1 MNYMEQQYSEQFAE
15 LLDIQHKTSA
25 GTEKKTFHLH
35 PDLEI
40 IYALSDNL
48 LFCTEKERIPIPA
61 GSIVLIN
68 SMLLHH
74 IDYVRNGNPCDRYVL
89 FFKPEIASRMNT
101 PEVNLLGCFI
111 YQKNCPIFLNCS
123 GALAETFVPLLNRME
138 AHCKNMRQMKAVDNP
153 FSFHAGH
160 LMLQLML
167 GEVLLVVNEIFRKQL
182 SVDHSPSFEA
192 HSQLVMEICRY
203 IDSHIEDV
211 LSMDDLA
218 RKFLISKTQMFN
230 IFKDVLKI
238 SVGNYILETRMIKA
252 KDDLINTSYSIE
264 IISQRVGYSSIASF
278 SRVFKARVGLSPL
291 QYRKQKGVIKQ

>member
-1 MNYMEQQYSEQFAE
+1 
-15 LLDIQHKTSA
+15 
-25 GTEKKTFHLH
+25 
-35 PDLEI
+35 
-40 IYALSDNL
+40 
-48 LFCTEKERIPIPA
+48 
-61 GSIVLIN
+61 
-68 SMLLHH
+68 
-74 IDYVRNGNPCDRYVL
+74 
-89 FFKPEIASRMNT
+89 MNT

-111 YQKNCPIFLNCS
+111 YQKNCPVFLSCNKTIEE
-123 GALAETFVPLLNRME
+123 AFVPLLDRME
-138 AHCKNMRQMKAVDNP
+138 AQCKAMRQMKAADNP

-167 GEVLLVVNEIFRKQL
+167 GEVLLFVNGIYRKQF
-182 SVDHSPSFEA
+182 SVDHSPSYEA

-203 IDSHIEDV
+203 IDFHAEDE

-218 RKFLISKTQMFN
+218 RRFLISKTQMFN

-238 SVGNYILETRMIKA
+238 SVGNYILEARMTKA

-291 QYRKQKGVIKQ
+291 QYRKQRGIIA